1 MPLLHFLRLTLLL
14 SLSTLGVN
22 SAADDDGTWTYS
34 LSGDEAT
41 ITGCISTCP
50 TGLII
55 PSTVDGYSVTSIGE
69 NAFRD
74 NQLTSATI
82 PNSVVAIGTAAFR
95 FNQLTTVI
103 ISHSVASIGID
114 AFSNNQLTSVTIRYG
129 VTSLGNAAFANN
141 QLTSLTIPD
150 SLTSLSNAAF
160 TNNQLTSVTIPD
172 TVTAIDENV
181 FANNQLRSVT
191 IPDGVIS
198 VGNDAFRNN
207 PFINVLFLGDRP
219 NLIGSLGSVATISYC
234 TGKLGWPGTVIDGVP
249 PVADCD
255 ADGTKDDLDAFP
267 LDPQEDTDSN
277 GNGIGDNEDGSA
289 LEALLSSARELGRNQ
304 VISAPSLYGLLTA
317 EELETATSDLV
328 KAIIDSPTAYGIDV
342 GFDLDGDD
350 QSKPLTDGLL
360 LIRYLFGFSGDSLI
374 SGAIGDGAERDTA
387 EEVESYIQERVP
399 VQ

>member
-1 MPLLHFLRLTLLL
+1 MTHYKIIKSLLL
-14 SLSTLGVN
+14 SYLLAFAN
-22 SAADDDGTWTYS
+22 DLLADDDGTWTYT

-41 ITGCISTCP
+41 ITGCIATCP
-50 TGLII
+50 TDLNI
-55 PSTVDGYSVTSIGE
+55 PSTVDGYSVVSIGE

-114 AFSNNQLTSVTIRYG
+114 AFSNNQLTSVTIRHG

-141 QLTSLTIPD
+141 KLTSLTIPD
-150 SLTSLSNAAF
+150 SLTSLNNAAF
-160 TNNQLTSVTIPD
+160 TNNQLASVTIPN
-172 TVTAIDENV
+172 TVTAIAENV

-191 IPDGVIS
+191 IPDSVIS
-198 VGNDAFRNN
+198 VDNDAFRNN
-207 PFINVLFLGDRP
+207 PFINVLFRGDRP
-219 NLIGSLGSVATISYC
+219 KLIGSLGSIATISYC
-234 TGKLGWPGTVIDGVP
+234 TGKLGWPGTVIDGVL

-267 LDPQEDTDSN
+267 LDPLEDADSN

-289 LEALLSSARELGRNQ
+289 LEALLSSAREVGRNQ
-304 VISAPSLYGLLTA
+304 VISAPSLYGLLTV

-342 GFDLDGDD
+342 GFDLDGDGE
-350 QSKPLTDGLL
+350 SKPLTDGLL
-360 LIRYLFGFSGDSLI
+360 LIRYLFGFSGASLV
-374 SGAIGDGAERDTA
+374 SGAIGTDATRNTA
-387 EEVESYIQERVP
+387 EAVEAYIKERVP
-399 VQ
+399 SD